1 MIDKGSK
8 SFAQTA
14 ASSQAMQD
22 TFVQDEPIFT
32 FEISGTSTVK
42 INSDQKIVY
51 EMVVS
56 SIVDKGNKWQV
67 SHRFSEFKTFHDMLE
82 QHFAKSNPVDFST
95 IPDLEPNLS
104 RQSSSSSQKADAVGL
119 PKFPSKVK

>member
-1 MIDKGSK
+1 
-8 SFAQTA
+8 
-14 ASSQAMQD
+14 MQD
-22 TFVQDEPIFT
+22 AFVQDEPIFT
-32 FEISGTSTVK
+32 FEINGTSTVK

-82 QHFAKSNPVDFST
+82 QHFAKTNPVDFS
-95 IPDLEPNLS
+95 IVPDLEPNLS
-104 RQSSSSSQKADAVGL
+104 RQSSSSS
-119 PKFPSKVK
+119 